1 MLMDLVGSGIFRMRN
16 SHPRTRTS
24 ESSGENHHRFL
35 GPTSRVS
42 DSGILGQGLRT
53 CIFKFSGDADDT
65 SPGSTVREPLQ

>member
-1 MLMDLVGSGIFRMRN
+1 MLMDLVDSGIFQMRN

-53 CIFKFSGDADDT
+53 CIFKFSGDADGT
-65 SPGSTVREPLQ
+65 SPGSTVGEPLQ